1 MAIAYGNSS
10 SSLRSRLRPSVETTK
25 SSYAIALNGKRRS
38 IVKVLNILVRRY
50 LPLERFDAAVAF
62 HETLIGQKARLRFDY
77 HEHDLRLAQVA
88 SILFVAGT
96 EQSLAPF
103 VETQATF
110 MVDDIQGFAAHLPT
124 VGVEVLKPPKPVP
137 TGWNMLVRHPDGMR
151 VEYVE
156 HRDKHPADRLPDVL
170 HPERLFA

>member
-1 MAIAYGNSS
+1 
-10 SSLRSRLRPSVETTK
+10 
-25 SSYAIALNGKRRS
+25 
-38 IVKVLNILVRRY
+38 VKVLNILVRRY

-156 HRDKHPADRLPDVL
+156 HRDKHPADRLLDVL

>member
-1 MAIAYGNSS
+1 MLPVDASLEIDVFDRAMAG
-10 SSLRSRLRPSVETTK
+10 RRLSGT
-25 SSYAIALNGKRRS
+25 GRS

-50 LPLERFDAAVAF
+50 LPLDRLDAAVAF
-62 HETLIGQKARLRFDY
+62 YETLIGQKARLRFDY
-77 HEHDLRLAQVA
+77 PEYDLRLAQVA

-110 MVDDIQGFAAHLPT
+110 MVDDIRAFAQHLPT
-124 VGVEVLKPPKPVP
+124 VGGAVLKPPKTVP

-156 HRDKHPADRLPDVL
+156 HRHKHPADRLA
-170 HPERLFA
+170 EA

>member
-1 MAIAYGNSS
+1 
-10 SSLRSRLRPSVETTK
+10 
-25 SSYAIALNGKRRS
+25 
-38 IVKVLNILVRRY
+38 VKVLNILVRRY

-88 SILFVAGT
+88 SILFIAGT

-110 MVDDIQGFAAHLPT
+110 MVDDIQDFAAHLPT

-156 HRDKHPADRLPDVL
+156 HRDKHPADRLPDAL
-170 HPERLFA
+170 HPERPFA